1 MAQNTHNV
9 QNIDSRDG
17 QKTKE
22 RQPLFYHTSV
32 QDDNPAEYF
41 FFISN
46 EPPHLETIANDVLSV
61 NKLNIL
67 DFNCKNVLT
76 CGPLFKEIE
85 NHVDIYLL
93 QEHWLFDCQ
102 RHLLN
107 EISDRFSGVGK
118 AVDRPY
124 SSDPNAKGVWGY
136 RHSMEKRTRLVH
148 YTVIR
153 WYGQNTGN

>member
-1 MAQNTHNV
+1 M
-9 QNIDSRDG
+9 
-17 QKTKE
+17 
-22 RQPLFYHTSV
+22 
-32 QDDNPAEYF
+32 
-41 FFISN
+41 
-46 EPPHLETIANDVLSV
+46 ETIANDVLSV

-76 CGPLFKEIE
+76 CGPVFKEIE

-93 QEHWLFDCQ
+93 QEHWLLDCQ

-118 AVDRPY
+118 AVD
-124 SSDPNAKGVWGY
+124 SIDPIPPIQMPRGY
-136 RHSMEKRTRLVH
+136 GGTAILWKKRTRLVH

-153 WYGQNTGN
+153 WYGQNTGNGSIG